1 MRSLEWALIQSDDS
15 FLNSQL
21 CQLVL
26 LQEKTIGPQ
35 TACGLEAWIWCVCLI
50 LIPILDNPLTFS
62 NPANPPRLVLSMP
75 QALSPP
81 YLLGVNL
88 FWNAALIDL
97 SFVGLYHTSTKLDL
111 IKSKN
116 LHLVESL
123 TFVTTENYLL
133 LCVFLLIPLNA
144 NDSYSSRMQKYANI
158 FDVLQFN
165 KSSFLSLFF
174 FRTHS

>member
-1 MRSLEWALIQSDDS
+1 M
-15 FLNSQL
+15 
-21 CQLVL
+21 
-26 LQEKTIGPQ
+26 
-35 TACGLEAWIWCVCLI
+35 CLI

-62 NPANPPRLVLSMP
+62 NPAYPCSFEQGHPNPPRLVLSMP

-116 LHLVESL
+116 LHLYRGEWSGL
-123 TFVTTENYLL
+123 HLPLQSYLPPCIL
-133 LCVFLLIPLNA
+133 FSTLQPHPPFLSFKSPKLIPSENSGFA
-144 NDSYSSRMQKYANI
+144 IPSAHKA
-158 FDVLQFN
+158 
-165 KSSFLSLFF
+165 FLPK
-174 FRTHS
+174 

>member
-1 MRSLEWALIQSDDS
+1 MILRGDTHLVPLKVASALPAIISILLYGAFCFAFISYPCS
-15 FLNSQL
+15 FEQ
-21 CQLVL
+21 
-26 LQEKTIGPQ
+26 GHP
-35 TACGLEAWIWCVCLI
+35 
-50 LIPILDNPLTFS
+50 
-62 NPANPPRLVLSMP
+62 NPPRPVLSMP

-88 FWNAALIDL
+88 FWNAALIDP

-116 LHLVESL
+116 LHLVGSL

-174 FRTHS
+174 FRMHS